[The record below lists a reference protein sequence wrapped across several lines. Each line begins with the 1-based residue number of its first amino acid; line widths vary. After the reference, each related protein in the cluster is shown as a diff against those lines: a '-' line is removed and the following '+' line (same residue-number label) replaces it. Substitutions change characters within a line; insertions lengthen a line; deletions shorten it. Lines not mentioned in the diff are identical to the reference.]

1 MSYLATS
8 LRRDHLAVLFSLLG
22 LTVLAWVVLV
32 RMAVDMSGMPVA
44 FGGVPMGGVPTG
56 AGFDF
61 ALMFAMWA
69 VMMVGMMVPSA
80 TPMILMFTR
89 TNRNNRNKDE
99 PFVPT
104 AYFVAGYIVVW
115 SGFGLAVTVLQW
127 ALQNVGLLSPMLV
140 GSNAVF
146 AGLVLIA
153 AGLYQ
158 WTPFKNACLQHCQ
171 TPLGFLMTRWRDGAG
186 GALRMGFEHG
196 AYCVGC
202 CWMLM
207 ALLFV
212 GGVMNLLWVAV
223 LAAFVLLEKLS
234 PPGPWFP
241 RISGTALMA
250 WGGWILVANF

>member
-1 MSYLATS
+1 
-8 LRRDHLAVLFSLLG
+8 VLFSLFW
-22 LTVLAWVVLV
+22 LTLLAWVALV
-32 RMAVDMSGMPVA
+32 RMAVDMNGMPA
-44 FGGVPMGGVPTG
+44 ASGDQFE
-56 AGFDF
+56 F

-89 TNRNNRNKDE
+89 TNRNNRNKGE

-115 SGFGLAVTVLQW
+115 SGFGLAATVLQW
-127 ALQNVGLLSPMLV
+127 GLQNVGLLSPMLV

-146 AGLVLIA
+146 AGLVFIA

-158 WTPFKNACLQHCQ
+158 WTPFKDACLRHCQ
-171 TPLGFLMTRWRDGAG
+171 TPLGFLMTRWRDGTV

-223 LAAFVLLEKLS
+223 LAAFVFLEKLS

-241 RISGTALMA
+241 RLSGTALMA
-250 WGGWILVANF
+250 WGGLVLAQAL